1 MTQSGTH
8 NNIVGGNTTATTVI
22 QAGSIGQINVHP
34 ETSSPQAEAEAGA
47 PDADAWVRKAVGSG
61 VWGHVPSGRDSAHHR
76 RHVAAAVARLASL
89 RDDLEGRLEQD
100 PWCDARIATAF
111 LDNIGLLL
119 GEPPREQRPDQ
130 AQQTQP
136 AGLDLYPAEAALL
149 VLFPFLHRVHSL
161 RRTAELMEIR
171 PWSLRTEPDAGA
183 LRRAYEVF
191 TEESEALVQR
201 ALRDP
206 AAEPLVGWWLC
217 HRWLTRHEEFTD
229 ASSVPGL
236 LAELGPAA
244 EELGGALA
252 ADRVTALLH
261 GLRRGPDV
269 CHPEFLN
276 LLPSDDRVR
285 CGPGH
290 QQIRFQRVAL
300 LLALAYGMSAETTA
314 LPDIVA
320 EHLAIPYPVNLDELR
335 RTLAAADWGGSHDL
349 PVLRAEC
356 HHEAVVEGLR
366 EYTGRADVLLH
377 AVRRTVRERV
387 NQPVPE
393 LPTRLSADG
402 VVPSRGTFDGYAR
415 FRSDGRRVL
424 DLAMGIELYKDRDLA
439 VRELYQNALD
449 ACRYRRARQEYL
461 DRTTGS
467 PGESY
472 TGSISFV
479 QGLDG
484 DGRAYLD
491 CVDDGIGMG
500 EAELRGVFSH
510 AGARFAEQLEFKL
523 ERARWESLDPPVK
536 LYPNSR
542 FGIGVLSY
550 FMLAEE
556 IRVTTCR
563 MDTDGLPGAVL
574 EVSICGPGHLF
585 RIVRT
590 ATRGRQ
596 PGTRVRLYLRSDI
609 DPASWSAVDVLE
621 RVLALAEFPVSAQH
635 GGRTSTWT
643 VGELKEREAGTR
655 TEAFA
660 LNAHGRQAYWPRDC
674 ADPRVIWCEHGGA
687 LLVDGLLVEPTGRDG
702 VLSPGGSGLVGAVVN
717 LSGESAPARLSVDRR
732 NVVDDMAG
740 PVRELLGAATEVLVN
755 GDDRWADFAWLCDV
769 AEGSA
774 VLGDLVASAFSSAA
788 LDMTYRGMPF
798 GDGHMGFFPA
808 DVSLVPSDRR
818 PEGGA
823 YARPT
828 WTIVHGEAPDH
839 IYLWRVLARRPRA
852 ALRLLTEVCPE
863 IEAAGPV
870 YTPTLSDQWLLQ
882 SENGNRGWKRAPT
895 LGAIARSASRL
906 QLSGRQVA
914 RRLADL
920 GFEDSDP
927 RQWSDDAEL
936 TTSNSR
942 MLADAYG
949 GYLNPKNAL
958 TLDELVH
965 AAQRSGTGVTSTAAF
980 LRSFGYRLTDGV
992 VALGEAAE
1000 GDDLFWRVPENRAVG
1015 CLDPDAP
1022 VPLGHIARASVKLGL
1037 PVSEVC
1043 DRLAAHGL
1051 RADADRLPAHPS
1063 DETLLL
1069 LSVNADS
1076 KHPWLEGTSVP
1087 AGHVLEVAEKLG
1099 LKPPQV
1105 LARFASMG
1113 FAPPEP
1119 FPSDA
1124 SPADIWLLW
1133 DEVYGEWLTPQSAP
1147 HYANVFGQVENL
1159 PELRHKISRMRAFG
1173 LDVPLEVPIR
1183 PTRLDRELLQPN
1195 GPVSWWSVDDRVVP
1209 FSRVLL
1215 AAREVGASPT
1225 AVAKRLRACNIP
1237 TSHDSLPQGLAF
1249 SEALR
1254 LLRADELPEEELPDV
1269 GHFPLEYLHKT
1280 ALRKRT
1286 GIREVV
1292 ALIRRLGVP
1301 LPDPADTIRAALAR
1315 VPRPHHP

>member
-34 ETSSPQAEAEAGA
+34 EAPSPRAEAGA
-47 PDADAWVRKAVGSG
+47 SDADAWVRKAVGSG

-76 RHVAAAVARLASL
+76 RHVAAAVARLAAL

-119 GEPPREQRPDQ
+119 GEPPRELRPDQ
-130 AQQTQP
+130 AQQAQP

-206 AAEPLVGWWLC
+206 ATEPLVGWWLC

-300 LLALAYGMSAETTA
+300 LLALAYGMSAEMTA

-335 RTLAAADWGGSHDL
+335 RTLADADWGGSHDL

-366 EYTGRADVLLH
+366 EYAGRADVLLH

-467 PGESY
+467 PGEPY
-472 TGSISFV
+472 PGSISFV
-479 QGLDG
+479 QGLDD

-585 RIVRT
+585 RIVR
-590 ATRGRQ
+590 ASARGRQ
-596 PGTRVRLYLRSDI
+596 PGTRVRLYLRSDV
-609 DPASWSAVDVLE
+609 DPTSWSAVDVLE
-621 RVLALAEFPVSAQH
+621 RVLALAEFPVSARH
-635 GGRTSTWT
+635 GGRSSDWT
-643 VGELKEREAGTR
+643 VGRLKERDARRLSESFG
-655 TEAFA
+655 
-660 LNAHGRQAYWPRDC
+660 LNAHGDQAYWPHDC
-674 ADPRVIWCEHGGA
+674 ADPQVVWVEHGGA
-687 LLVDGLLVEPTGRDG
+687 LLVDGLVVEPTQRGG
-702 VLSPGGSGLVGAVVN
+702 VLSANGSGLRGAVVN
-717 LSGESAPARLSVDRR
+717 LRGESAPARLSVDRR
-732 NVVDDMAG
+732 NVVDDVAS
-740 PVRELLGAATEVLVN
+740 PVRVLLSTATRALTD
-755 GDDRWADFAWLCDV
+755 GDGRWADFVWLCNV

-774 VLGDLVASAFSSAA
+774 ALGDIVASALSSAA
-788 LDMTYRGMPF
+788 LDVSYQGMTF
-798 GDGHMGFFPA
+798 GGSQVGFFPA
-808 DVSLVPSDRR
+808 DVSLVPGERYT
-818 PEGGA
+818 EGGG
-823 YARPT
+823 YARPD
-828 WTIVHGEAPDH
+828 WTIVRGEAPDH
-839 IYLWRVLARRPRA
+839 IYLWRVLARSPRA
-852 ALRLLTEVCPE
+852 ALRTLSEVCPE
-863 IEAAGPV
+863 IRTAGTVLAPM
-870 YTPTLSDQWLLQ
+870 LSDQWLLHLDGAR
-882 SENGNRGWKRAPT
+882 SGWDRASG
-895 LGAIARSASRL
+895 LVAIAEAARKSRL
-906 QLSGRQVA
+906 TGRAVA
-914 RRLADL
+914 QRLADL
-920 GFEDSDP
+920 GFDGNAP
-927 RQWSDDAEL
+927 RHWSADAEL

-942 MLADAYG
+942 TFANSYG
-949 GYLNPKNAL
+949 DSRTSGSNFSSRDLMNA
-958 TLDELVH
+958 
-965 AAQRSGTGVTSTAAF
+965 ARASGTGVTSTAEF
-980 LRSFGYRLTDGV
+980 LRGFGFDIPADV
-992 VALGEAAE
+992 VALSEAAE
-1000 GDDLFWRVPENRAVG
+1000 RDDLLWTNPEVRVAG
-1015 CLDPDAP
+1015 CLDPGAM
-1022 VPLGHIARASVKLGL
+1022 VPLGHIAHASIRLGL
-1037 PVSEVC
+1037 PVPEVC
-1043 DRLAAHGL
+1043 NRLEAHGL
-1051 RADADRLPAHPS
+1051 RTDAGRLPAHPS
-1063 DETLLL
+1063 PETLLL
-1069 LSVNADS
+1069 LSAGADGGS
-1076 KHPWLEGTSVP
+1076 PWLEGMSVP
-1087 AGHVLEVAEKLG
+1087 AGHVLAVAKRLG
-1099 LKPPQV
+1099 LEPSEA
-1105 LARFASMG
+1105 LARCTSLG
-1113 FAPPEP
+1113 LTPPDV

-1124 SPADIWLLW
+1124 SGDDAWLLW
-1133 DEVYGEWLTPQSAP
+1133 DEVFGESLTPRSTLLYG
-1147 HYANVFGQVENL
+1147 HVFSQVTDLGQ
-1159 PELRHKISRMRAFG
+1159 LRYKIDRMRAFG
-1173 LDVPLEVPIR
+1173 IDVPLKVPSR
-1183 PTRLDRELLQPN
+1183 PTRLDRELLGKSSPMH
-1195 GPVSWWSVDDRVVP
+1195 WWDVEVGQDVP
-1209 FSRVLL
+1209 FSLVLL
-1215 AAREVGASPT
+1215 AAREVGATPT
-1225 AVAKRLRACNIP
+1225 AVAKRLRACAIP
-1237 TSHDSLPQGLAF
+1237 TSHDTLPKGLAF

-1254 LLRADELPEEELPDV
+1254 LLRVDELPEGELPDV

-1280 ALRKRT
+1280 ALRRRT

-1301 LPDPADTIRAALAR
+1301 LPDPAETIRAALAR

>member
-34 ETSSPQAEAEAGA
+34 EASSPQAEAEAGV

-130 AQQTQP
+130 AQP

-161 RRTAELMEIR
+161 LRTAELMEIR

-191 TEESEALVQR
+191 TEESDALVQR

-229 ASSVPGL
+229 ATSVPGL

-300 LLALAYGMSAETTA
+300 LLALAYGMSAEMTA

-335 RTLAAADWGGSHDL
+335 RTLADADWGGSHDL

-467 PGESY
+467 PGEPY

-479 QGLDG
+479 QGLDD

-585 RIVRT
+585 RIVKT
-590 ATRGRQ
+590 AARGRQ

-621 RVLALAEFPVSAQH
+621 RVLALAEFRVSAQH

-674 ADPRVIWCEHGGA
+674 ADPQVIWCEHGGA

-732 NVVDDMAG
+732 NIVDDMAG
-740 PVRELLGAATEVLVN
+740 PVRDLLGAATDVLTD

-769 AEGSA
+769 AEGSP
-774 VLGDLVASAFSSAA
+774 VLGDIVASAFATAA
-788 LDMTYRGMPF
+788 REMTYRGMAF
-798 GDGHMGFFPA
+798 GDGHVGFFPA
-808 DVSLVPSDRR
+808 DVFLVPRDRHQ
-818 PEGGA
+818 EGGA
-823 YARPT
+823 YARRPG
-828 WTIVHGEAPDH
+828 WTSINGEALDH
-839 IYLWRVLARRPRA
+839 IYLWRVLARRPRV
-852 ALRLLTEVCPE
+852 ALRLLVEVCPE
-863 IEAAGPV
+863 IEAPSPV
-870 YTPTLSDQWLLQ
+870 YTPTLSDQWLLL
-882 SENGNRGWKRAPT
+882 SENRSRGWRGAPS
-895 LGAIARSASRL
+895 LPAVARSASRL
-906 QLSGRQVA
+906 RLTGREAA

-927 RQWSDDAEL
+927 RQWSEDAEL

-942 MLADAYG
+942 TFTV
-949 GYLNPKNAL
+949 GYLNRKNAL
-958 TLDELVH
+958 TLDDLVH
-965 AAQRSGTGVTSTAAF
+965 AARRSGAGVTSTAAF
-980 LRSFGYRLTDGV
+980 LRSFGYRLADSV

-1000 GDDLFWRVPENRAVG
+1000 KDDLFWLAPERRAVG

-1022 VPLGHIARASVKLGL
+1022 VPLGHIAHLSVKLGL
-1037 PVSEVC
+1037 PVPEVRG
-1043 DRLAAHGL
+1043 RLAARGL
-1051 RADADRLPAHPS
+1051 RADAGRLPAHPS

-1069 LSVNADS
+1069 LSVNADGTR
-1076 KHPWLEGTSVP
+1076 PWLTGTSVP
-1087 AGHVLEVAEKLG
+1087 AGHVLEAAEKLG
-1099 LKPPQV
+1099 LKPRQV
-1105 LARFASMG
+1105 LARFASLG
-1113 FAPPEP
+1113 FAPPKP
-1119 FPSDA
+1119 FPADA
-1124 SPADIWLLW
+1124 HQDDIWLLW
-1133 DEVYGEWLTPQSAP
+1133 DEVRRDWLTPQSAP
-1147 HYANVFGQVENL
+1147 HYANFFHQVQDL
-1159 PELRHKISRMRAFG
+1159 PGLRYKINRMRAFG
-1173 LDVPLEVPIR
+1173 IDVPMKAPIR
-1183 PTRLDRELLQPN
+1183 LNRLDKELLQADS
-1195 GPVSWWSVDDRVVP
+1195 PVNWWSVKGRVVP
-1209 FSRVLL
+1209 FSAVLL

-1225 AVAKRLRACNIP
+1225 AVAKRLHACNIP
-1237 TSHDSLPQGLAF
+1237 TSHDTLPKGLVF

-1254 LLRADELPEEELPDV
+1254 LLRVDELPEGELPDV